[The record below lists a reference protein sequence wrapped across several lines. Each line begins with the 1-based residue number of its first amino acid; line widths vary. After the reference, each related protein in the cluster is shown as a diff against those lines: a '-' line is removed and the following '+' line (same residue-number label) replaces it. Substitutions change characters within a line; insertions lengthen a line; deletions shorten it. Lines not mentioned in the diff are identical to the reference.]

1 MARERLDGGH
11 SDRDPRVSVL
21 ADPTRLELM
30 DLSLLEALVSHTAPS
45 GPERAPRLLEQC
57 VILQEIA
64 RRNGQRPRLIQAAA
78 VAERAV
84 RSMRTDGLAKD
95 RIGKDLFGKDWGRD
109 DQDAVRIFAAARL
122 QQALCA
128 LERWRLFAEADG
140 LDDARGHL
148 TAAEQA
154 LGDALSPR
162 RSRLS
167 GPNLINARL
176 SAAYA
181 MMADDSAVVA
191 AGCNVFDEA
200 IAALDRRVRTSGAG
214 LHDLALARCER
225 AELLIS
231 AGQRL
236 KDAAFLQ
243 ATAKDMEAL
252 CAELDPDYLP
262 QSLARAQSLRGTA
275 LRSLGDSTGE
285 AHLMKAAAGAFRAA
299 LDTIPSGHSPLDRAR
314 AAHGLGLA
322 LQGLAEAAG
331 DVRLYRSALFAMDRA
346 LCDLP
351 RHGLPLRAVV
361 AHDRAACLARRAE
374 RNGDL
379 GGLAEAEG
387 AFKAELSE
395 GQGQDAVAWALTQV
409 ALARIYEVRAD
420 LAQQPGER
428 SKAAYALIEAL
439 DVFAE
444 RGLKSLSEVAQAALE
459 RVRDRH
465 SQS

>member
-1 MARERLDGGH
+1 MARERPDGGH
-11 SDRDPRVSVL
+11 SDRDPRLSVL
-21 ADPTRLELM
+21 ADPARLELM
-30 DLSLLEALVSHTAPS
+30 DLSLLEALVAQTAPS

-57 VILQEIA
+57 VMLQEIA

-84 RSMRTDGLAKD
+84 RSMQTDGP
-95 RIGKDLFGKDWGRD
+95 GRD
-109 DQDAVRIFAAARL
+109 IFGQDRGREDQDAVRIVAAARL

-140 LDDARGHL
+140 LEDARSHL
-148 TAAEQA
+148 AAAEQA
-154 LGDALSPR
+154 LGAR
-162 RSRLS
+162 CSRFS
-167 GPNLINARL
+167 GPNLINTRL
-176 SAAYA
+176 TAAYA
-181 MMADDSAVVA
+181 TTADDGAVIA
-191 AGCNVFDEA
+191 AACGAFDEA
-200 IAALDRRVRTSGAG
+200 IAALDRRVRSSGG
-214 LHDLALARCER
+214 GMHDLALARCER

-231 AGQRL
+231 LGQRF
-236 KDAAFLQ
+236 KDAAFLH

-252 CAELDPDYLP
+252 CADLDPDYLP
-262 QSLARAQSLRGTA
+262 QSLARAQCLRGTA
-275 LRSLGDSTGE
+275 LRALGDSTGE
-285 AHLMKAAAGAFRAA
+285 AHLMKAAAAAFRSA
-299 LDTIPSGHSPLDRAR
+299 LDALPSGHSPLDRAR

-346 LCDLP
+346 LLELP
-351 RHGLPLRAVV
+351 RPGLPLRAIV

-374 RNGDL
+374 RSGDL

-387 AFKAELSE
+387 AFKAELRE
-395 GQGQDAVAWALTQV
+395 GQGQGAVAWALTQV

-420 LAQQPGER
+420 LAQAPAER

-444 RGLKSLSEVAQAALE
+444 RGLKSLSDVAQAALE

-465 SQS
+465 IQS